1 MTVEEAQENL
11 QTIQAF
17 RADLQEFLA
26 AKQEFLQLKA
36 YADRD
41 YMMGHYDPNGVETKG
56 RQIIAR
62 MYDLRT
68 KVSRRLAEATAITDA
83 CGIPSQIKILPPP
96 LLGGYAHTLNIYQ
109 AVLEEQLPHDS
120 NLPLQKVADVV
131 DQTMFACER
140 IVDEVRRQ
148 ESIPAPSK
156 LEKVPGAVSK
166 GFGFFFKTDFDRS
179 LVKWLVV
186 ILLVGLILRFVF
198 GLPVEKI
205 GEMIIKA
212 LEKHT

>member
-1 MTVEEAQENL
+1 MLRYGINLYSMKAEEAQENL

-26 AKQEFLQLKA
+26 KQELLQLKA

-41 YMMGHYDPNGVETKG
+41 YTMGHYDPNAVETKG

-62 MYDLRT
+62 MYELRT

-109 AVLEEQLPHDS
+109 AVLEEQLPHDFD
-120 NLPLQKVADVV
+120 LPLQKVADVV
-131 DQTMFACER
+131 EGQTMFACER
-140 IVDEVRRQ
+140 MVNEARRQ

-156 LEKVPGAVSK
+156 LENTTVRPECPQLDKPRKIS
-166 GFGFFFKTDFDRS
+166 R
-179 LVKWLVV
+179 LRV
-186 ILLVGLILRFVF
+186 IVIFS
-198 GLPVEKI
+198 I
-205 GEMIIKA
+205 
-212 LEKHT
+212 